1 MYLLY
6 FFCGKSPLIFTYSF
20 TVVCGK
26 SMKLQESTKSKIL
39 YGAAEEN
46 ACDKAILSFSEY
58 IKMSFVLIIEFVGF
72 FCTNYNT

>member
-1 MYLLY
+1 M
-6 FFCGKSPLIFTYSF
+6 
-20 TVVCGK
+20 
-26 SMKLQESTKSKIL
+26 